1 MSLKQLEDSVSIG
14 AHSVSDFL
22 GKTSLKVKANEM
34 KQLLTKKQEL
44 VLINHISRLYKWC
57 LPPTLAIVTT

>member
-1 MSLKQLEDSVSIG
+1 MKQLHSYVPIILLMSLKQLEDSVSIG

-34 KQLLTKKQEL
+34 KQLLTKK
-44 VLINHISRLYKWC
+44 
-57 LPPTLAIVTT
+57 